1 MAQFVRTETTGNVLI
16 VTLDRPAVLNSLH
29 APACHELAMIWDE
42 FLENDN
48 LWLAIVTG
56 AGDQAFC
63 AGHDLV
69 EDFHAPMPKSGWAG
83 LSHRNE
89 FNKPLI
95 AAVNGLA
102 LGGGWEIA
110 LEADIVVSHPRAR
123 FGLPEPKVGFA
134 ALGGGARM
142 LPKRMP
148 YHVAMGLMLTGDT
161 LCAEDALRFGLV
173 NEISSEDGL
182 MATAMNW
189 AEKLKK
195 CAPLALRATKTIV
208 RHSMTPARS
217 LDDLQSLELH
227 LADML
232 SKSSDTQEGLSAFAE
247 RRSPVWTGR

>member
-1 MAQFVRTETTGNVLI
+1 MTHFVRTETIGNFLI

-29 APACHELAMIWDE
+29 APACHELSMIWDD
-42 FLENDN
+42 FLEDDN

-56 AGDQAFC
+56 TGDQAFC

-83 LSHRNE
+83 LSHRTE
-89 FNKPLI
+89 FHKPLI

-110 LEADIVVSHPRAR
+110 LEADIIVSHPRAR

-161 LCAEDALRFGLV
+161 LSADEALHFGLV
-173 NEISSEDGL
+173 NEISPEDGL
-182 MATAMNW
+182 METAMAW

-195 CAPLALRATKTIV
+195 CAPLALRATKRIA
-208 RHSMTPARS
+208 RRSMAPVHT
-217 LDDLQSLELH
+217 LDDLYSLELQ